1 MARITLSLDSAT
13 ADEAREFLFAFQRSL
28 SEDDKVGLPHGGID
42 WDRPTVRVAG
52 SSWTITTPPIGLDHA
67 AELMRDFRPATDAQ
81 LGAVLPEG
89 RVADVSVGYDQADE
103 CLTCGAHISDPH
115 DPSCAASGATLVDP
129 LLAEQDAARVERWS
143 TAPQD

>member
-1 MARITLSLDSAT
+1 MARITLNLDSAT

-67 AELMRDFRPATDAQ
+67 AEMMRDFRPATDAQ
-81 LGAVLPEG
+81 LGAVLPG
-89 RVADVSVGYDQADE
+89 STSGYSDADE
-103 CLTCGAHISDPH
+103 CLTCGAHISEPH
-115 DPSCAASGATLVDP
+115 DPTCASPAAEAQRGGGLVDRLA
-129 LLAEQDAARVERWS
+129 LLGRTADTPVAR
-143 TAPQD
+143 